1 MFDEQRTAKRKAETM
16 TLILAVKLVVAIVG
30 MLVTVEVW
38 NAVLPDGNDD

>member
-30 MLVTVEVW
+30 LFVAVEFW
-38 NAVLPDGNDD
+38 NAMLGTDDE